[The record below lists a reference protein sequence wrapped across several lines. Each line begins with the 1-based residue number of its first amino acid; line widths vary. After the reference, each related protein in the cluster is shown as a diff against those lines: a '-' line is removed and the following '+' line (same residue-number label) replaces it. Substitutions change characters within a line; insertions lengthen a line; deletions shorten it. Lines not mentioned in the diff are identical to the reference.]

1 MRPFALTSALL
12 AAVLATPSAGQEV
25 GQEVAQGTEAGLG
38 VEQAT
43 DEVIVVPSGQEITLQ
58 EVIWNAPGPDGLT
71 LRFRFLAPGIAPG
84 GGVDF
89 DTASADMQ
97 HLCDSYALPRMAEGG
112 PHPEQV
118 IISLSDVPVPF
129 GEADPEATQFFE
141 SYRIEDGVC
150 VWEMF

>member
-1 MRPFALTSALL
+1 MTNTLARFAML
-12 AAVLATPSAGQEV
+12 AAVLAGPVAGQEV
-25 GQEVAQGTEAGLG
+25 GGELVVEPGDGTPI
-38 VEQAT
+38 T
-43 DEVIVVPSGQEITLQ
+43 VPSGQEITLQ
-58 EVIWNAPGPDGLT
+58 DVIWNAPGPDGIA

-89 DTASADMQ
+89 DMAAADMQ
-97 HLCDSYALPRMAEGG
+97 HLCDAYALPRIAEQG

-118 IISLSDVPVPF
+118 IISLSDVAVPF
-129 GEADPEATQFFE
+129 GEAAPEATQFFE

>member
-1 MRPFALTSALL
+1 MTAALARFAAL
-12 AAVLATPSAGQEV
+12 AAVLAGPA
-25 GQEVAQGTEAGLG
+25 VAQEAVVDLV
-38 VEQAT
+38 VEPGDGA
-43 DEVIVVPSGQEITLQ
+43 VIDVPSGQEITLQ
-58 EVIWNAPGPDGLT
+58 EVIWNAPGPDGLA

-89 DTASADMQ
+89 ETTSADMQ
-97 HLCDSYALPRMAEGG
+97 HLCDAYALPRVAEQG

-118 IISLSDVPVPF
+118 IISLSDVAVPF
-129 GEADPEATQFFE
+129 GEAAPEATQYFE